1 MARKR
6 VEIEFS
12 DGKPSAIVW
21 SDGRK
26 FGINKVLYICE
37 TRPRNFRYTVLVGK
51 NEERYLYVTPKGKF
65 VDTV

>member
-37 TRPRNFRYTVLVGK
+37 TRPRNFRYAK
-51 NEERYLYVTPKGKF
+51 EK
-65 VDTV
+65 